1 MFTTLFINI
10 TAGVNL
16 RDPLTLVKPT
26 KNLKSWL
33 ETFKSHSSL
42 KKSRDEIILLIF
54 YYAPVIVYTLW
65 KVKLNLES
73 SNASMNG
80 NIPAGVPEVRVEKC
94 LHLITNAT
102 DKHFLDGK
110 FLNVASKCISKAE
123 VLPIF

>member
-94 LHLITNAT
+94 LHLITNAI

-110 FLNVASKCISKAE
+110 FLNVASKCISKTE

>member
-33 ETFKSHSSL
+33 EIFKSHSSL

-110 FLNVASKCISKAE
+110 FLNVASKCISKTE

>member
-54 YYAPVIVYTLW
+54 YYAPVIVYTVW

-94 LHLITNAT
+94 LHLITNAI

-110 FLNVASKCISKAE
+110 FLNVASKCISKTE